1 MATWVRILFGVFGV
15 VVLVL
20 VLDAAIRTFLLPRA
34 ARVRLSQYLAR
45 AVSYVFRMFSMPKR
59 SYARRDQVLSLFPSV
74 VLLTY
79 QATWLAL
86 TLVAFAFEFIAA
98 GVPSYRA
105 AFKVSGSSIF
115 TLGTTAGHGGWQIVL
130 SYAEAGVGLTL
141 LALLISFIPT
151 LYAAFQR
158 RETSVSR
165 LTVRAGI
172 PATPWGILEIAKS
185 VSDFQL
191 LDELWREWEQWF
203 IDVGETHSTLVIL
216 NFYRSPTP
224 DQTWIGSA
232 ASVLDAAALF
242 QSTVDLDVSPTAGL
256 CIRAGWIN
264 LRRVSDY
271 FQVPY
276 SREVSWKN
284 KISISREEFDI
295 VCDRLVRSGVPLV
308 ADRDLAWKDF
318 VGWRVNY
325 DTMIEAAYGLFNCPR
340 VDWRDA
346 AQQPLV
352 EKSNQRG
359 LHIDP

>member
-1 MATWVRILFGVFGV
+1 METWLRVLFGILGV
-15 VVLVL
+15 VVLLL

-34 ARVRLSQYLAR
+34 ARVRLSQYLGQLVGR
-45 AVSYVFRMFSMPKR
+45 VFGMIASSKQT
-59 SYARRDQVLSLFPSV
+59 YARRDKVLSLFPSV
-74 VLLTY
+74 LLLTY
-79 QATWLAL
+79 QATWLVLA
-86 TLVAFAFEFIAA
+86 LVAFAFEFIAA
-98 GVPSYRA
+98 GVPGYRT

-115 TLGTTAGHGGWQIVL
+115 TLGTTSGRGGWQIAL
-130 SYAEAGVGLTL
+130 GYIEAGVGLTL

-165 LTVRAGI
+165 LTVRAGV

-185 VSDFQL
+185 VSSFQL

-232 ASVLDAAALF
+232 AAVLDAAALF
-242 QSTVDLDVSPTAGL
+242 QSAVDLDPSPTAGL
-256 CIRAGWIN
+256 CIRSGWIN

-271 FQVPY
+271 FKFPY
-276 SREVSWKN
+276 SHDVSWKN

-295 VCDRLVRSGVPLV
+295 VWDRLGRSGVPLV
-308 ADRDLAWKDF
+308 ANKELAWKDF

-325 DTMIEAAYGLFNCPR
+325 DSMIEAAYVRFSSPR
-340 VDWRDA
+340 LDWRDA
-346 AQQPLV
+346 AKQPLV
-352 EKSNQRG
+352 ERSNQRSEH
-359 LHIDP
+359 LDL